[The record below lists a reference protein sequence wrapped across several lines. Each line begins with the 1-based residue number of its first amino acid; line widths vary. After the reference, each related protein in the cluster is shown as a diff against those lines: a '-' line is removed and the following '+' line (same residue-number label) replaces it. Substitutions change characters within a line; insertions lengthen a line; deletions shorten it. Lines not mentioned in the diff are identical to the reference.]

1 MILLAASMICT
12 VLSQSVYA
20 ADTIS
25 FEDEDTDISESFEP
39 TDDSMEFDDVQLI
52 STQIN
57 NGVMRKS
64 YSVNWTIPANGQHL
78 STIKAT
84 LHEGDYFYFDL
95 EISPNPTGIINIG
108 VLNRTTKVFR
118 SSSVEKSTHTHSL
131 AIKADGEYSVKI
143 KNNTSEDITV
153 TGMYEAVNYY
163 DSTSLSVPLY
173 KQEKTN
179 WCWAAC
185 IQMCAEYKGYI
196 ATQSEIV
203 EAAKGE
209 VVNTAAGDSD
219 YPAGM
224 EFATNNTYTAERTE
238 TVLTVSGIK
247 DILESDMPLMI
258 SLGTFKDNKRVSG
271 HANVVTAVDK
281 ANRYIRVNDPNYN
294 GASEKNFKYSVIT
307 SSDSSRRYDVTI
319 QITENPENTENT

>member
-12 VLSQSVYA
+12 ALPLSVYA

-39 TDDSMEFDDVQLI
+39 TDDSTGFDDVQLI

-108 VLNRTTKVFR
+108 VLNRTTKVYR
-118 SSSVEKSTHTHSL
+118 SSSVEKSTYTYFL
-131 AIKADGEYSVKI
+131 DIKADGEYSVKI

-163 DSTSLSVPLY
+163 DSTSLSVPLH
-173 KQEKTN
+173 KQEDTK
-179 WCWAAC
+179 WCWATC
-185 IQMCAEYKGYI
+185 IQMCAEYKGYT

-203 EAAKGE
+203 EAAKGK
-209 VVNTAAGDSD
+209 VVNEGGSSSD
-219 YPAGM
+219 DYAKGM
-224 EFATNNTYTAERTE
+224 KFATNNVYTAERNE
-238 TVLTVSGIK
+238 TILAVSKIK
-247 DILESDMPLMI
+247 NILESDMPLMI
-258 SLGTFKDNKRVSG
+258 SFGTYKDNKRVKG

-294 GASEKNFKYSVIT
+294 GASKKNYKYSVIT
-307 SSDSSRRYDVTI
+307 SPTSARRYDVTI
-319 QITENPENTENT
+319 QIENT

>member
-1 MILLAASMICT
+1 MICT
-12 VLSQSVYA
+12 ALSQSVYA

-39 TDDSMEFDDVQLI
+39 TDDSTEFDDVQLI

-95 EISPNPTGIINIG
+95 KISPNPTGIINIG
-108 VLNRTTKVFR
+108 VLNRTTKVYR
-118 SSSVEKSTHTHSL
+118 SSSVEKSTYTYFL
-131 AIKADGEYSVKI
+131 DIKADGEYSVKI

-173 KQEKTN
+173 QQEETK

-185 IQMCAEYKGYI
+185 IQMCAKYKGYT
-196 ATQSEIV
+196 ATQASIVKAAKDEEVNEGASRPKDYSKGMESATKKKYTATKSDDILAASEI
-203 EAAKGE
+203 KKILK
-209 VVNTAAGDSD
+209 SD
-219 YPAGM
+219 
-224 EFATNNTYTAERTE
+224 
-238 TVLTVSGIK
+238 L
-247 DILESDMPLMI
+247 PLII
-258 SLGTFKDNKRVSG
+258 SISQYSNGVKTSS
-271 HANVVTAVDK
+271 HANVVIAVDK
-281 ANRYIRVNDPNYN
+281 DNKYIRVNDPNYN
-294 GASEKNFKYSVIT
+294 GASKKNFKYSVIT
-307 SSDSSRRYDVTI
+307 STDSIKRYSATV
-319 QITENPENTENT
+319 QISKM

>member
-1 MILLAASMICT
+1 MICT
-12 VLSQSVYA
+12 ALSQSVYA

-39 TDDSMEFDDVQLI
+39 ADDSIEFDDVQLI
-52 STQIN
+52 STEIN

-84 LHEGDYFYFDL
+84 LHEGDYFYFNL

-118 SSSVEKSTHTHSL
+118 SSSVEKSTHTHYL

-153 TGMYEAVNYY
+153 TGIYEAVNYY
-163 DSTSLSVPLY
+163 DSTSLNVPLY
-173 KQEKTN
+173 QQKETN

-185 IQMCAEYKGYI
+185 IQMCAKYKGYT
-196 ATQSEIV
+196 ATQASIVKAAKDEEVNEGASRPKDYSKGMESATKKKYTATKSDDILAASEI
-203 EAAKGE
+203 KKILK
-209 VVNTAAGDSD
+209 SD
-219 YPAGM
+219 
-224 EFATNNTYTAERTE
+224 
-238 TVLTVSGIK
+238 L
-247 DILESDMPLMI
+247 PLII
-258 SLGTFKDNKRVSG
+258 SISQYSNGVKTSS
-271 HANVVTAVDK
+271 HANVVVAVDK
-281 ANRYIRVNDPNYN
+281 DNKYIKVNDPNYN
-294 GASEKNFKYSVIT
+294 GASKKNFKYSVIT
-307 SSDSSRRYDVTI
+307 SNDSSKRYTATV
-319 QITENPENTENT
+319 QISKM